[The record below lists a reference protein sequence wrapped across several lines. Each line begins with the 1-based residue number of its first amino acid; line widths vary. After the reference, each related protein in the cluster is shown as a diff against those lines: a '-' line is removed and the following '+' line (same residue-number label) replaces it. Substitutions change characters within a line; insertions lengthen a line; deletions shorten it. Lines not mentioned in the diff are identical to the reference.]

1 MTQISQNQ
9 SPLKLSLEQ
18 PEGLEIEEG
27 RFKTSQG
34 TIVIPKSRQKA
45 LAREAAKKEQKEI
58 KHTPMNAFPER
69 EVSTKLPEIKTGK
82 VEKVTFKTPVGTF
95 SASYNPVIELEDW
108 VVLGLMPQAFV
119 PTSYKEN
126 KDLVL
131 EISSPSI
138 KSCKVVFTGCQ
149 FTDPF
154 TRAKYIILM
163 KV

>member
-1 MTQISQNQ
+1 MSQVSQ
-9 SPLKLSLEQ
+9 DPSPLKLAIEQ

-27 RFKTSQG
+27 RYKTSQG

-45 LAREAAKKEQKEI
+45 LAREAAKKEQKSA
-58 KHTPMNAFPER
+58 KTASANAQE
-69 EVSTKLPEIKTGK
+69 EVPVKLPEINTGK
-82 VEKVTFKTPVGTF
+82 VEKIAFKTPVGTF

-126 KDLVL
+126 KELVL

-138 KSCKVVFTGCQ
+138 KSCRAVFTGCQ

-154 TRAKYIILM
+154 TRSKYIILM

>member
-1 MTQISQNQ
+1 MTQVSQNQ

-45 LAREAAKKEQKEI
+45 LAREAAKKEQRPAK
-58 KHTPMNAFPER
+58 PMPVNTSE
-69 EVSTKLPEIKTGK
+69 EVPAKLPEINTGR

-108 VVLGLMPQAFV
+108 IVLGLMPQAFV

-126 KDLVL
+126 KELVL

-138 KSCKVVFTGCQ
+138 NSCRVVFTGCQ

-154 TRAKYIILM
+154 TKAKYIILM

>member
-1 MTQISQNQ
+1 MAQVSQSQ
-9 SPLKLSLEQ
+9 SPLKLSLEK

-45 LAREAAKKEQKEI
+45 LAREAAKKEQRPAKATSANTSE
-58 KHTPMNAFPER
+58 
-69 EVSTKLPEIKTGK
+69 EVPVKLPEINTGR
-82 VEKVTFKTPVGTF
+82 VEKVTFKTPVGIF

-138 KSCKVVFTGCQ
+138 KSCRVVFTGCQ

-154 TRAKYIILM
+154 TRSKYIILM

>member
-1 MTQISQNQ
+1 MT
-9 SPLKLSLEQ
+9 
-18 PEGLEIEEG
+18 G

-45 LAREAAKKEQKEI
+45 LAREAAKKEQKLAKAAPVNTSE
-58 KHTPMNAFPER
+58 
-69 EVSTKLPEIKTGK
+69 EVPVKLPEINTGK
-82 VEKVTFKTPVGTF
+82 IEKVTFKTSVGTF

-108 VVLGLMPQAFV
+108 VVLGLMPQVFV
-119 PTSYKEN
+119 PTSYQEN
-126 KDLVL
+126 KELVL

-138 KSCKVVFTGCQ
+138 ESCRVVFTGCQ

>member
-1 MTQISQNQ
+1 MSQISQNQ

-45 LAREAAKKEQKEI
+45 LAREAAKKEQRPAKTVSVNI
-58 KHTPMNAFPER
+58 PE
-69 EVSTKLPEIKTGK
+69 EVPVKLPEIKTGK

-138 KSCKVVFTGCQ
+138 NSCRVVFTGCQ

>member
-1 MTQISQNQ
+1 MSQVSQNQ

-45 LAREAAKKEQKEI
+45 LAREAAKKDQKPAKSI
-58 KHTPMNAFPER
+58 PVNTL
-69 EVSTKLPEIKTGK
+69 EVPVKLPEINTGK
-82 VEKVTFKTPVGTF
+82 IEKVTFKTPVGTF

-126 KDLVL
+126 KELIL

-138 KSCKVVFTGCQ
+138 KSCRVVFTGCQ

>member
-1 MTQISQNQ
+1 MQEKQDLNQ
-9 SPLKLSLEQ
+9 SPLKLSIEQ
-18 PEGLEIEEG
+18 PEGLEIEEW

-45 LAREAAKKEQKEI
+45 LAREAAKKEVRK
-58 KHTPMNAFPER
+58 TPVTIPE
-69 EVSTKLPEIKTGK
+69 EVPAKLPEIRTGK
-82 VEKVTFKTPVGTF
+82 VEKVTFRTPVGTF
-95 SASYNPVIELEDW
+95 SASYNPVIDLEDW
-108 VVLGLMPQAFV
+108 IVLGVMPQAFV

-126 KDLVL
+126 KELVL

-138 KSCKVVFTGCQ
+138 KSCRVVFTGCQ

-154 TRAKYIILM
+154 TRSKYIILM